1 MSADVRPARVEDADS
16 IGRVHVQTWQSCYRG
31 QIPDEVL
38 DSLSPSHRAEQWRRR
53 LSTEPMHGAVYVAEV
68 HGEVAGFASCSEAT
82 GDHAIE
88 GAGELEA
95 IYVLPRIW
103 GTGTGRALLHAA
115 EAWLRQA
122 GFPDAM
128 LWVLTANER
137 ARRFYEVAGW
147 RCDGTE
153 KMYERDGYE
162 IPEVRYVRELRGAAT
177 AQPGEGSRG

>member
-1 MSADVRPARVEDADS
+1 MPADVRPARFEDADS

-38 DSLSPSHRAEQWRRR
+38 DSLSVSHRSEQWRRR
-53 LSTEPMHGAVYVAEV
+53 LSAEATDGAVFVTEV
-68 HGEVAGFASCSEAT
+68 DADVAGFVSCSAAS

-95 IYVLPRIW
+95 IYVHPRMW
-103 GTGTGRALLHAA
+103 GMGAGRALLQAA
-115 EAWLRQA
+115 EKWLRDA
-122 GFPDAM
+122 GFPTAM

-147 RCDGTE
+147 TFDGTE

-162 IPEVRYVRELRGAAT
+162 IPEVRYVRDLSLG
-177 AQPGEGSRG
+177 